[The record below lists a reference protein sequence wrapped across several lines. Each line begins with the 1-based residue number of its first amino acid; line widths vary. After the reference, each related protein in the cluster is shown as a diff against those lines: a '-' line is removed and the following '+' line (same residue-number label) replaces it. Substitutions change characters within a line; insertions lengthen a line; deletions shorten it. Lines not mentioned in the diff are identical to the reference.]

1 LTSFQPTIAAI
12 DLGSNSFHLVVAS
25 IKDGS
30 LEVLVQKS
38 SRVQL
43 AFNMHAGII
52 GPQAL
57 AIARQCLTDF
67 QIIIE
72 EHNAE
77 LVRVVGTA
85 AFRQADNA
93 QDIIATIGLQLGTTI
108 DIIEGAEEAS
118 LIYTAVA
125 AQAADISGRLVIDVG
140 GGSTEL
146 AINDGNNLRV
156 CSLPFG
162 CVSILQILMPDN
174 EISPASMAAGIDYCI
189 AIIGEH
195 RSQLEPL
202 VEHTAIGCSGSLQ
215 AIAAVATRFGA
226 VEDTMITYQ
235 PIVDACSM
243 LLTDFQQVDD
253 IKIAG
258 LSEDRQKL
266 FASGVAIVLALLQ
279 SLPITGIEVSNAAL
293 REGLLIDYLLQ
304 QGQKPVKL
312 HIDLQN

>member
-1 LTSFQPTIAAI
+1 MTSFQPTIAAI
-12 DLGSNSFHLVVAS
+12 DLGSNSFHLVVAV

-43 AFNMHAGII
+43 AFNMRAGVI

-57 AIARQCLTDF
+57 AIAKNCLADF

-77 LVRVVGTA
+77 LVKVVGTA
-85 AFRQADNA
+85 ALRQANNT
-93 QDIIATIGLQLGTTI
+93 QDFIAEIGLQLGKEVEV
-108 DIIEGAEEAS
+108 IEGIEEAS

-125 AQAADISGRLVIDVG
+125 AQANDIAGRLVIDVG

-146 AINDGNNLRV
+146 AINDGNRLRV

-174 EISPASMAAGIDYCI
+174 EISPASMVAAIDYCA
-189 AIIGEH
+189 AII
-195 RSQLEPL
+195 RQYRPQLEPL
-202 VEHTAIGCSGSLQ
+202 TQHTAIGCSGSLQ
-215 AIAAVATRFGA
+215 AIGAVAARFGA
-226 VEDTMITYQ
+226 GKDTSITYQ
-235 PIVDACSM
+235 PIADACSM
-243 LLTDFQQVDD
+243 LLTDFHKVDD

-258 LSEDRQKL
+258 LSEDREKL

-279 SLPITGIEVSNAAL
+279 SLPINGIEVSSAAL
-293 REGLLIDYLLQ
+293 REGLLVDYLLQ

-312 HIDLQN
+312 HIAEKN

>member
-12 DLGSNSFHLVVAS
+12 DLGSNSFHLVVAV
-25 IKDGS
+25 IKDSS

-43 AFNMHAGII
+43 AFNMRAGII

-57 AIARQCLTDF
+57 AIAKQCLADF
-67 QIIIE
+67 QTIIK
-72 EHNAE
+72 EHKAE

-85 AFRQADNA
+85 ALRQAENA
-93 QDIIATIGLQLGTTI
+93 QDIVATIGLQLGVEVEII
-108 DIIEGAEEAS
+108 DGVQEAS

-125 AQAADISGRLVIDVG
+125 AQADEIKGRLVIDVG

-146 AINDGNNLRV
+146 AINDGGSLRV

-162 CVSILQILMPDN
+162 CVSVLQILMPDN
-174 EISPASMAAGIDYCI
+174 KISPASMAAAIDYCA
-189 AIIGEH
+189 AIIRQH

-202 VEHTAIGCSGSLQ
+202 PEHTAIGCSGSLQ
-215 AIAAVATRFGA
+215 AIAAVAARFGG
-226 VEDTMITYQ
+226 VNDTIITYQ
-235 PIVDACSM
+235 PIAKARSM
-243 LLTDFQQVDD
+243 LLTDVSKVDD
-253 IKIAG
+253 MEVAG

-279 SLPITGIEVSNAAL
+279 SLPINGIEVSNAAL
-293 REGLLIDYLLQ
+293 REGLLIDYLFQ
-304 QGQKPVKL
+304 QGHKSVKL
-312 HIDLQN
+312 HLDQQN